1 MPIGWRRGRRKWVR
15 KLRFLLRIMLCESIS
30 NLQAAFFKNPQS
42 KDSHQPLLIL
52 FFFPKKK
59 KIIETDEG
67 PYFQLK

>member
-42 KDSHQPLLIL
+42 KDSHQSTH
-52 FFFPKKK
+52 FFFSRKKK
-59 KIIETDEG
+59 KNNQSLMRVLTSN
-67 PYFQLK
+67 